1 MKPSQHRLALIYGS
15 RERMGQGG
23 SRMQEEIGM
32 SLQSTVGVCRE
43 QVQSERSG
51 IKEGE
56 GERQDRP

>member
-1 MKPSQHRLALIYGS
+1 
-15 RERMGQGG
+15 MGQGG

-32 SLQSTVGVCRE
+32 SLQSAVGVCRE

-51 IKEGE
+51 IIEGE

>member
-1 MKPSQHRLALIYGS
+1 
-15 RERMGQGG
+15 MGWGG
-23 SRMQEEIGM
+23 SRMQEEIGV

-56 GERQDRP
+56 GERQDRPWLKAHQAFCGQMKG